1 MTKNN
6 IKYLITFKSLLE
18 KNAQTVVWFGA
29 ILDKF
34 AEAVNSLGVETS
46 ISTGTEIVGDKRRAK
61 LTFEFKPKN
70 RKYPL
75 LTNVTFRGSTF
86 NISSNKEMT
95 LINEASSQAKVL
107 KSAIEFINLIKSSY
121 LECAEEHEESND
133 TAPPVPTESTESTE
147 STVPT
152 EPKDSNDT
160 SPTVPP
166 EPEKKPKNQSNKS
179 KKTNKSKKN
188 KESKESKKTKE
199 PKKNKESKKTK
210 E

>member
-1 MTKNN
+1 MTNNN

-75 LTNVTFRGSTF
+75 LTNVTFRGSSF
-86 NISSNKEMT
+86 SISSNKEMT

-121 LECAEEHEESND
+121 LECTDEHEESNN
-133 TAPPVPTESTESTE
+133 TAPTDSTD
-147 STVPT
+147 STVP
-152 EPKDSNDT
+152 EDSNDT
-160 SPTVPP
+160 APTAPTAP
-166 EPEKKPKNQSNKS
+166 TEPEKKPKNQSNKS
-179 KKTNKSKKN
+179 KKTD
-188 KESKESKKTKE
+188 KT
-199 PKKNKESKKTK
+199 KKNKESKKPKKVKESKKTK
-210 E
+210 